1 MSYPEPV
8 LDAADL
14 NALYNTLQPLG
25 WDMEWI
31 AKGISVGEWMRDLAI
46 PDLYALISTLEPIGW
61 VGIAE
66 YAKYLAYT
74 KEKANAMIP
83 WILAGVGV
91 SALVGLEVGKRR

>member
-1 MSYPEPV
+1 MGYPEPV

-31 AKGISVGEWMRDLAI
+31 AAGIPVAEWMDGLAI
-46 PDLYALISTLEPIGW
+46 PDLYALINTVEPLGL

-83 WILAGVGV
+83 WILGGVG
-91 SALVGLEVGKRR
+91 AAAFIGLEVGKRR